1 MNIIVREFTRP
12 DPQVVKGFE
21 GIPTGVISDAMGRTG
36 SMAAEIKPVWSR
48 PSSSGPR

>member
-21 GIPTGVISDAMGRTG
+21 GIPTGVVSDAMGRMG
-36 SMAAEIKPVWSR
+36 SMGA
-48 PSSSGPR
+48 